1 VDAELGRSAEQLV
14 PAAQTYVLTILPA
27 LSEDHPDVYDVV
39 GADLLPYWDFLATV
53 ACVGVAFI
61 AIPTAV
67 AKPEQQDL
75 ICNVIQDCMETWNPS
90 SHGAFENF
98 LGHHTMFVKQGL
110 TPPDAVGLGCGGM
123 WRNTLRQ
130 TPRRR
135 RRTSLLDSRGPQDGS
150 SSIPSRHGG
159 NEHESVMAKG
169 EKP

>member
-110 TPPDAVGLGCGGM
+110 TPPDAVGHWV
-123 WRNTLRQ
+123 WRNVAEHPAANAETKKAYES
-130 TPRRR
+130 PRLARP
-135 RRTSLLDSRGPQDGS
+135 TGWLIFNTFSTWW
-150 SSIPSRHGG
+150 
-159 NEHESVMAKG
+159 E
-169 EKP
+169 